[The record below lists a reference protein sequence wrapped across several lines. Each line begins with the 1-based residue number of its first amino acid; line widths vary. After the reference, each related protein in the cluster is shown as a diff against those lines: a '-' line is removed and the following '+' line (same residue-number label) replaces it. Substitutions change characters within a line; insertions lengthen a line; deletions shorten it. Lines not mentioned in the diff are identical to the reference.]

1 MAERLCRQVAQFLA
15 EPDAGADDRT
25 ATGFARARL
34 ALSLAEGLDGAV
46 AGPRDGASAV
56 DDLGQLAAFLDQG
69 LPQSEWN
76 AMVDALADDATRR
89 AEASSAAAFLDDIDG
104 ACPPLPAGLEMR
116 AGEAFGQEASAAHG
130 QAVGQ
135 ARWPAL
141 WPPLRALRP
150 SLVAIALVAVA
161 TPLVVLPLIW
171 HAPDASLGTDSG
183 PVGRGLSPPGTGR
196 ARPADRPIAAPAATP
211 SSCEPA
217 ANPAQGD
224 QPAGDR
230 QKAETESAGG
240 RTPEQRAAAPS
251 PDLSVEAPCRSEL
264 SGEGD
269 RALTRPPAAGRN

>member
-1 MAERLCRQVAQFLA
+1 MAERLCRELAQFLA
-15 EPDAGADDRT
+15 EHDGGADNRT

-34 ALSLAEGLDGAV
+34 ALSLAEGLDGPV

-76 AMVDALADDATRR
+76 AIVDALADDATRR
-89 AEASSAAAFLDDIDG
+89 AEASSAAAFVDDIDG

-116 AGEAFGQEASAAHG
+116 AAEAFGQEASAAHG
-130 QAVGQ
+130 RSVGQ
-135 ARWPAL
+135 GRWPAL
-141 WPPLRALRP
+141 WPPPRVLRP
-150 SLVAIALVAVA
+150 GLVAIALVAVA

-171 HAPDASLGTDSG
+171 HAPDASVDTDSG
-183 PVGRGLSPPGTGR
+183 PVGRGLSPPATGR
-196 ARPADRPIAAPAATP
+196 ARPADRPTGAPAATP
-211 SSCEPA
+211 SCEPA

-240 RTPEQRAAAPS
+240 RKPGERAAAQS
-251 PDLSVEAPCRSEL
+251 PDLSVDAPCRSEL
-264 SGEGD
+264 SGESD
-269 RALTRPPAAGRN
+269 RASTRPPAAGRN